1 MENDATQQGD
11 AAGDMDHEIP
21 EPGADRL
28 LAALGEDQIGRGKR
42 HTFPEQEQGQVVA
55 GEHHA
60 ERAADVDERRH
71 MLAGARQ
78 VQRVD
83 HADQRHDG
91 ENGGEDDAQ
100 LVDLRNQDFLP
111 DELRRAVAAR
121 LHREHGED
129 RQRRDQQQISLAD

>member
-1 MENDATQQGD
+1 
-11 AAGDMDHEIP
+11 
-21 EPGADRL
+21 
-28 LAALGEDQIGRGKR
+28 
-42 HTFPEQEQGQVVA
+42 
-55 GEHHA
+55 
-60 ERAADVDERRH
+60 

-83 HADQRHDG
+83 RSDQRHDG

-100 LVDLRNQDFLP
+100 LVDLGDQDFLP

-129 RQRRDQQQISLAD
+129 RQRRDQQQIGLADRPFQEGDRQGAENEQQGGMDEVSHNSPRAA